1 MVCLP
6 HCKIINIMA
15 DQNKDLPLVVSEI
28 LIEMYG
34 MNNRLERV
42 EKVLVDVVDSLKQ
55 LSSAVSRMFEVINL
69 QQQENTKGFELLMEA
84 DRANTTMLIN
94 AFREEASVTRN
105 RLDNIENRFE
115 K

>member
-1 MVCLP
+1 
-6 HCKIINIMA
+6 
-15 DQNKDLPLVVSEI
+15 
-28 LIEMYG
+28 

-55 LSSAVSRMFEVINL
+55 LSSAVSRMSEVINL
-69 QQQENTKGFELLMEA
+69 QQQENTKRFELLMEA

-94 AFREEASVTRN
+94 AFREEASVTRG